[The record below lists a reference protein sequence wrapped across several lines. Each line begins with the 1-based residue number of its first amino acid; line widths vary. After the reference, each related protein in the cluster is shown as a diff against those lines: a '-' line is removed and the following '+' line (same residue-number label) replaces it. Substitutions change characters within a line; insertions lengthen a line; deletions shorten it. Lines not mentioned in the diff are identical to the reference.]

1 MESSGFKDLHLS
13 KEMYHAI
20 ADMGFEEPT
29 TIQNQ
34 SIPYLLDGKDVIGQ
48 AQTGTGKTAAFGI
61 AAIEMVDPKD
71 KGLQAVILCPT
82 RELAIQVSEELK
94 NLSKYKKGIRILPVY
109 GGQPIGRQIKALKA
123 GVQIIIGTPGR
134 VMDHLNRRTLR
145 VGGVKM
151 IILDEADE
159 MLDMGF
165 RDDIETIVRKIPEQ
179 RQTIL
184 FSATMPKAILK
195 LTKRYQNNPQLIKL
209 VHKEMTVPDVEQ
221 FFVEVKQQA
230 RTEVMSRLIDLY
242 NLKLSLVFCNTKKR
256 VDELVERLKARGY
269 LADGLHGDMQQN
281 QRDRVMSSFRRGEI
295 DILVATDVAA
305 RGIDVGATDAVF
317 NYDIPTDDEYYV
329 HRIGRTARAGKA
341 GHAFTF
347 VTGKEMYR
355 IRQIQ
360 RFTKTKIAPQKVPS
374 VSDVE
379 SIRTNL
385 LLDKV
390 KGIIDAGHMGKCT
403 NLVEKLIQEDYTS
416 LEVAAALMKI
426 VVDAG
431 DKK

>member
-1 MESSGFKDLHLS
+1 MESSGFEDLHLS
-13 KEMYHAI
+13 KEMHRAI

-29 TIQNQ
+29 TIQNR

-61 AAIEMVDPKD
+61 ATLERIDPRNKE
-71 KGLQAVILCPT
+71 LQAVILCPT

-109 GGQPIGRQIKALKA
+109 GGQPIGRQIKALKE

-134 VMDHLNRRTLR
+134 VMDHLNRRTLKM
-145 VGGVKM
+145 GGVKM

-165 RDDIETIVRKIPEQ
+165 RDDIETVVKKIPEQ

-184 FSATMPKAILK
+184 FSATMPKSILN
-195 LTKRYQNNPQLIKL
+195 LTKRYQSNPQLIKL
-209 VHKEMTVPDVEQ
+209 VHREMTVPDVEQ

-230 RTEVMSRLIDLY
+230 KTEVLSRLIDLY
-242 NLKLSLVFCNTKKR
+242 NLKLSLVFCNTKRR
-256 VDELVERLKARGY
+256 VDELVESLKARGY
-269 LADGLHGDMQQN
+269 LTEGLHGDMQQK
-281 QRDRVMSSFRRGEI
+281 QRDSVMSKFRGGGI

-317 NYDIPTDDEYYV
+317 NYDIPADDEYYV

-341 GHAFTF
+341 GRAFTF
-347 VTGKEMYR
+347 VTGKEAYR

-360 RFTKTKIAPQKVPS
+360 RFAKTKIIAQKVPS

-379 SIRTNL
+379 EIRTNL
-385 LLDKV
+385 LLEKV
-390 KGIIDAGHMGKCT
+390 KGIIDAGHLGKCS
-403 NLVEKLIQEDYTS
+403 NLVEKLVQEDYTS
-416 LEVAAALMKI
+416 LEVAAALLKI
-426 VVDAG
+426 LVDEG
-431 DKK
+431 SK

>member
-1 MESSGFKDLHLS
+1 MESTGFEELHLS

-29 TIQNQ
+29 TIQNR

-61 AAIEMVDPKD
+61 ATLEMVNPKN

-94 NLSKYKKGIRILPVY
+94 NLSKYKKGIKILPVY
-109 GGQPIGRQIKALKA
+109 GGQPIGRQIKALKE

-134 VMDHLNRRTLR
+134 VMDHLDRRTLK
-145 VGGVKM
+145 VGGVK
-151 IILDEADE
+151 IVILDEADE

-165 RDDIETIVRKIPEQ
+165 RDDIETIVRKIPEK

-209 VHKEMTVPDVEQ
+209 VHKEMTVPNVEQ

-230 RTEVMSRLIDLY
+230 KIEVMSRLIDLY
-242 NLKLSLVFCNTKKR
+242 DLKLSLVFCNTKRR
-256 VDELVERLKARGY
+256 VDGLVESLNARGY
-269 LADGLHGDMQQN
+269 LTDGLHGDMQQK
-281 QRDRVMSSFRRGEI
+281 QRDTVMSKFRRGGI

-329 HRIGRTARAGKA
+329 HRIGRTARAGHA
-341 GHAFTF
+341 GRAFTF

-360 RFTKTKIAPQKVPS
+360 RFTKTKIVSQKVPS

-379 SIRTNL
+379 AIRTNML
-385 LLDKV
+385 LEKV
-390 KGIIDAGHMGKCT
+390 KGIIDAGHLGKCN

-416 LEVAAALMKI
+416 LEVAAALLKI
-426 VVDAG
+426 VVDYG
-431 DKK
+431 NKE

>member
-1 MESSGFKDLHLS
+1 MESSGFEDLHLS
-13 KEMYHAI
+13 KEMHHAI

-29 TIQNQ
+29 TIQNR

-61 AAIEMVDPKD
+61 ATLERVDPKN
-71 KGLQAVILCPT
+71 KSLQAIILCPT

-94 NLSKYKKGIRILPVY
+94 NLSRYKKGIRILPVY

-123 GVQIIIGTPGR
+123 GVQIVIGTPGR
-134 VMDHLNRRTLR
+134 VMDHLERRTLR
-145 VGGVKM
+145 VSGIKI

-165 RDDIETIVRKIPEQ
+165 RDDIETIVKKIPEQ

-242 NLKLSLVFCNTKKR
+242 DLKLSLVFCNTKKR

-281 QRDRVMSSFRRGEI
+281 QRDRVMSTFRRGEI

-317 NYDIPTDDEYYV
+317 NYDVPTDDEYYV

-360 RFTKTKIAPQKVPS
+360 RFTKTKIISQKVPS

-379 SIRTNL
+379 AIRTNL
-385 LLDKV
+385 LLERV
-390 KGIIDAGHMGKCT
+390 KGIIDAGHLGKCN

-416 LEVAAALMKI
+416 LEVAAALLKI
-426 VVDAG
+426 VVDEG
-431 DKK
+431 NKN

>member
-1 MESSGFKDLHLS
+1 MESSGFEDLHLS
-13 KEMYHAI
+13 KEMYQAI

-29 TIQNQ
+29 TIQNR
-34 SIPYLLDGKDVIGQ
+34 SIPYMLDGKDVIGQ

-61 AAIEMVDPKD
+61 ATLERIDPRNKE
-71 KGLQAVILCPT
+71 LQVVILCPT

-109 GGQPIGRQIKALKA
+109 GGQPIGRQIKALKE
-123 GVQIIIGTPGR
+123 GVQIVIGTPGR
-134 VMDHLNRRTLR
+134 VMDHLNRRTLKMN
-145 VGGVKM
+145 GVK
-151 IILDEADE
+151 ILILDEADE

-165 RDDIETIVRKIPEQ
+165 RDDIETILRKIPEQ

-184 FSATMPKAILK
+184 FSATMPKAILN
-195 LTKRYQNNPQLIKL
+195 LTKRYQSNPQLIKL
-209 VHKEMTVPDVEQ
+209 VHKEMTVPNVEQ

-230 RTEVMSRLIDLY
+230 KTEVLSRLIDLHD
-242 NLKLSLVFCNTKKR
+242 LKLSLVFCNTKRR
-256 VDELVERLKARGY
+256 VNELVESLVARGY
-269 LADGLHGDMQQN
+269 LADGLHGGLQQK
-281 QRDRVMSSFRRGEI
+281 QRDSVMSKFRGGEI

-341 GHAFTF
+341 GRAFTF
-347 VTGKEMYR
+347 VAGKEMYR

-360 RFTKTKIAPQKVPS
+360 RFTKTKIIAQKVPS

-379 SIRTNL
+379 AIRTNL
-385 LLDKV
+385 LLEKV
-390 KGIIDAGHMGKCT
+390 KGVIDAGHLGKCS

-416 LEVAAALMKI
+416 LEVAAALLKMMIDEANKE
-426 VVDAG
+426 
-431 DKK
+431 

>member
-1 MESSGFKDLHLS
+1 MESSGFEDLHLS
-13 KEMYHAI
+13 KEMYQAI

-29 TIQNQ
+29 TIQNR
-34 SIPYLLDGKDVIGQ
+34 SIPYMLDGKDVIGQ

-61 AAIEMVDPKD
+61 ATLERIDPRNKE
-71 KGLQAVILCPT
+71 LQVVILCPT

-109 GGQPIGRQIKALKA
+109 GGQPIGRQIKALKE
-123 GVQIIIGTPGR
+123 GVQIVIGTPGR
-134 VMDHLNRRTLR
+134 VMDHLNRRTLKMN
-145 VGGVKM
+145 GVKI

-165 RDDIETIVRKIPEQ
+165 RDDIETILRKIPEQ

-184 FSATMPKAILK
+184 FSATMPKAILN
-195 LTKRYQNNPQLIKL
+195 LTKRYQRNPQLIKL
-209 VHKEMTVPDVEQ
+209 VHKEMTVPNVEQ

-230 RTEVMSRLIDLY
+230 KTEVLSRLIDLHD
-242 NLKLSLVFCNTKKR
+242 LKLSLVFCNTKRR
-256 VDELVERLKARGY
+256 VNELVESLKARGY
-269 LADGLHGDMQQN
+269 LADGLHGGLQQK
-281 QRDRVMSSFRRGEI
+281 QRDSVMSKFRGGEI

-341 GHAFTF
+341 GRAFTF

-360 RFTKTKIAPQKVPS
+360 RFTKTKIIAQKVPS

-379 SIRTNL
+379 AIRTNL
-385 LLDKV
+385 LLEKV
-390 KGIIDAGHMGKCT
+390 KGVIDAGHLGKCS

-416 LEVAAALMKI
+416 LEVAAALLKMMIDETSKE
-426 VVDAG
+426 
-431 DKK
+431 